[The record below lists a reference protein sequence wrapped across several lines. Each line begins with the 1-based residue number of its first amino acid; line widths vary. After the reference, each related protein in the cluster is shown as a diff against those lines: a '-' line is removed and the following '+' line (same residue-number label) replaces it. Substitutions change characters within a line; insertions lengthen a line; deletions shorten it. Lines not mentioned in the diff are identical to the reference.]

1 MTLEEQFAALSD
13 DELKRFCGVMDAIGQ
28 KMKLGMSY
36 SSEFYALSEFNFSDA
51 NLLDIDTMRTLST
64 AEANKRWNETE

>member
-13 DELKRFCGVMDAIGQ
+13 DDLKRFCAVMDAIRQ

-36 SSEFYALSEFNFSDA
+36 SSEFYALAEFNFSEA
-51 NLLDIDTMRTLST
+51 NLLDIDTMQTLSN
-64 AEANKRWNETE
+64 AEASKRWQQ

>member
-13 DELKRFCGVMDAIGQ
+13 DELKRFCSVMDAIGQ

-51 NLLDIDTMRTLST
+51 NLLDIDTMQALSS
-64 AEANKRWNETE
+64 AEANKRWN